1 MQLERCVQKR
11 HKNEQ
16 KTGRC
21 QPMKYRELEYSRT
34 NNLGNYESERIT
46 LKVELDETED
56 LDESYKT
63 LKATV
68 FRLQKEGGLI
78 EDSKKVVEADKRLE
92 TVKKAFPQDLANLLI
107 FEESKNTIIIKP
119 KEFLGSKNFAR
130 IAAVVRELKGEYI
143 SAGKESHFKIPKK
156 S

>member
-1 MQLERCVQKR
+1 
-11 HKNEQ
+11 
-16 KTGRC
+16 
-21 QPMKYRELEYSRT
+21 MKYRELEYSRT

-92 TVKKAFPQDLANLLI
+92 TFKKAFPQDLANLLV
-107 FEESKNTIIIKP
+107 FEESKDAVIIKP
-119 KEFLGSKNFAR
+119 KEFLGSANFAK
-130 IAAVVRELKGEYI
+130 IASVVRELKGEYV
-143 SAGKESHFKIPKK
+143 SAGKESHFRIPR
-156 S
+156 